1 MEDLVKKLSEFIG
14 FPIELHV
21 EESKEKTVTDLWRDE
36 EDKKRKKVRVVI
48 SPKKNEDVDEEIEKE
63 GFKKKVEKV
72 KEVFHEWKHLN
83 MNTLLFNKVVDVPVV
98 LVPKFIDG
106 VDVPVIMQRRGVS
119 HTVKVPQTHFIAGVS
134 GHSCCST

>member
-1 MEDLVKKLSEFIG
+1 M
-14 FPIELHV
+14 
-21 EESKEKTVTDLWRDE
+21 
-36 EDKKRKKVRVVI
+36 
-48 SPKKNEDVDEEIEKE
+48 
-63 GFKKKVEKV
+63 EKV

-98 LVPKFIDG
+98 LVPQFIDG
-106 VDVPVIMQRRGVS
+106 MDVPVIMQRRGVS